1 MATAAANVSVEEQ
14 GRRLYRTIWRW
25 HFYAGIF
32 CIPLVIWLSIT
43 GSIYLF
49 KPQIERWMD
58 RPYNHLRLTGPRATP
73 EQIARTAVIAVPG
86 STLHYYEL
94 PPSDDAAVRVI
105 VGIGKKEY
113 RVYVNPQTLAILH
126 TISEDRRFM
135 TVVQHMH
142 GELLVG
148 TPGSYLV
155 ELAAS
160 WAIVLLLTG
169 LYLWWP
175 RQTEKL
181 AGVLWIRT
189 RSGSR
194 IFWRDLHA
202 VTGLWVSALALFL
215 ILTGLPWAKGWGGYF
230 KKVRQVTGT
239 SATKQDWTTSRAD
252 ALADRMAQNSNSLS
266 NAMDD
271 MPGMEHSGHM
281 GHDMG
286 SVDDMMMGTDPY
298 QPFNVLVPVAATLHL
313 AAPVEIMPAMKT
325 GGAWTIKSDAQN
337 RTLRDVL
344 QADPETGAIVSRKNF
359 NQGMIL
365 DRVVG
370 TGIAAH
376 EGQLF
381 GLMNQLL
388 GLGTAMGLVLLCVS
402 AVILWWRRRHVGVL
416 GAPVPLARPRW
427 SFALVA
433 AVLTLAIYLPAMAF
447 SLIAVLLLE
456 STVLSRV
463 PAIGRWLGLSV
474 VA

>member
-1 MATAAANVSVEEQ
+1 MATAPANVPVEER

-58 RPYNHLRLTGPRATP
+58 RPYNRLHLTGPRATP

-105 VGIGKKEY
+105 VGMGKKEY

-126 TISEDRRFM
+126 TISEDQRFM
-135 TVVQHMH
+135 TVIQHLH

-202 VTGLWVSALALFL
+202 VTGVWISALALFL

-239 SATKQDWTTSRAD
+239 SVAKQDWTISRAD
-252 ALADRMAQNSNSLS
+252 ALNDRMAQNSNSLS

-271 MPGMEHSGHM
+271 MPGMDHSGHM
-281 GHDMG
+281 GHYMDGM
-286 SVDDMMMGTDPY
+286 DMGTDPY

-325 GGAWTIKSDAQN
+325 GGTWTIKSDAQN

-344 QADPETGAIVSRKNF
+344 QANPETGAIVSRKNF

-365 DRVVG
+365 DRIVG

-388 GLGTAMGLVLLCVS
+388 GLITAMGLVLLCVS
-402 AVILWWRRRHVGVL
+402 AVVVWWRRRYVGVL
-416 GAPVPLARPRW
+416 GAPLPLARPRW
-427 SFALVA
+427 SFGLVA
-433 AVLTLAIYLPAMAF
+433 AVVALAIYLPAMAF
-447 SLIAVLLLE
+447 SLIAILLLE
-456 STVLSRV
+456 WTVLSRV
-463 PAIGRWLGLSV
+463 PSVSRWLGLT
-474 VA
+474 AMA

>member
-1 MATAAANVSVEEQ
+1 MATSAANAPVNEQ
-14 GRRLYRTIWRW
+14 DRRLYRTIWRW

-49 KPQIERWMD
+49 KPQIERWID
-58 RPYNHLRLTGPRATP
+58 RPYNHLHLTGPRATP

-94 PPSDDAAVRVI
+94 PPSNDAAVRVI
-105 VGIGKKEY
+105 VGVGKKEY

-126 TISEDRRFM
+126 TISEDRRLM
-135 TVVQHMH
+135 TVISHLH

-155 ELAAS
+155 EMAAS

-175 RQTEKL
+175 QQAEKL
-181 AGVLWIRT
+181 AGVLWVRT
-189 RSGSR
+189 GRGSR

-202 VTGLWVSALALFL
+202 VTGVWVSAFALFL

-239 SATKQDWTTSRAD
+239 SVTKQDWTTSRAD
-252 ALADRMAQNSNSLS
+252 ALADRVAQNSNSLS
-266 NAMDD
+266 DAMDD

-281 GHDMG
+281 GHDMDNMSG
-286 SVDDMMMGTDPY
+286 MTMGGDPY
-298 QPFNVLVPVAATLHL
+298 QPFNVLVPVATTLRL
-313 AAPVEIMPAMKT
+313 AAPVEIMPAMKA
-325 GGAWTIKSDAQN
+325 GGTWTIKSDAQN

-344 QADPETGAIVSRKNF
+344 QANPETGAIVSQKNF
-359 NQGMIL
+359 NQGMFI

-381 GLMNQLL
+381 GVMNQLL
-388 GLGTAMGLVLLCVS
+388 GLVTAMGLVLLSVS
-402 AVILWWRRRHVGVL
+402 AVVLWWRRRHEGVL
-416 GAPVPLARPRW
+416 GAPVPMARPRW

-433 AVLTLAIYLPAMAF
+433 VVLGLAVYLPAMAF

-456 STVLSRV
+456 WTVLSRV
-463 PAIGRWLGLSV
+463 PTVSRWLGL
-474 VA
+474 AAIA

>member
-1 MATAAANVSVEEQ
+1 MATAAANVSVDEQ

-32 CIPLVIWLSIT
+32 CIPLVIWLSVT

-58 RPYNHLRLTGPRATP
+58 RPYNHLHLTGPRATP

-126 TISEDRRFM
+126 TVSEDRRLM
-135 TVVQHMH
+135 TVVQHLH

-239 SATKQDWTTSRAD
+239 SAIKQDWTTSRAD
-252 ALADRMAQNSNSLS
+252 ALTDRMAQNSNSLS
-266 NAMDD
+266 NATDD
-271 MPGMEHSGHM
+271 MPGMDHSGHM
-281 GHDMG
+281 GHDMDG
-286 SVDDMMMGTDPY
+286 MDMGADPY

-313 AAPVEIMPAMKT
+313 AAPVEIMPAMKADGT
-325 GGAWTIKSDAQN
+325 WTIKSDAQN

-344 QADPETGAIVSRKNF
+344 QANPETGAIVSRKNF

-381 GLMNQLL
+381 GLINQLL
-388 GLGTAMGLVLLCVS
+388 GLVTAMGLVLLSVS
-402 AVILWWRRRHVGVL
+402 AVVLWWRRRHVGVL
-416 GAPVPLARPRW
+416 GAPAPLARPRW
-427 SFALVA
+427 SFALVV
-433 AVLTLAIYLPAMAF
+433 AVVALAIYLPAMAF

-456 STVLSRV
+456 WMVLSRV
-463 PAIGRWLGLSV
+463 RAVSRWLGL
-474 VA
+474 AAIA

>member
-58 RPYNHLRLTGPRATP
+58 RPYNHLHLTGPRATP

-94 PPSDDAAVRVI
+94 PQSDDAAVRVI

-126 TISEDRRFM
+126 TISEDRRLM
-135 TVVQHMH
+135 TVVQHLH

-202 VTGLWVSALALFL
+202 VTGVWISALALFL

-230 KKVRQVTGT
+230 KKARQVTGT

-286 SVDDMMMGTDPY
+286 SMDGMMMGTDPY

-402 AVILWWRRRHVGVL
+402 AVVLWWRRRHVGVL
-416 GAPVPLARPRW
+416 GAPVPLARPLW

-456 STVLSRV
+456 WTVLSRV

>member
-1 MATAAANVSVEEQ
+1 MAAATLNIPAEEQ
-14 GRRLYRTIWRW
+14 GKRLYRAIWRW

-43 GSIYLF
+43 GSIFLF
-49 KPQIERWMD
+49 KPQVERWID
-58 RPYNHLRLTGPRATP
+58 RPYNHLQLTGARATP

-94 PPSDDAAVRVI
+94 PPSNDAAVRVI

-126 TISEDRRFM
+126 TISEDSRFM
-135 TVVQHMH
+135 AIVQHLH

-148 TPGSYLV
+148 TVGSYIV

-202 VTGLWVSALALFL
+202 VTGVWVSAFALFL
-215 ILTGLPWAKGWGGYF
+215 ILTGLPWAKGWGSYF
-230 KKVRQVTGT
+230 KQVRKVTGT
-239 SATKQDWTTSRAD
+239 AAVKQDWTSSRAEV
-252 ALADRMAQNSNSLS
+252 LANRAAQNSNSLS
-266 NAMDD
+266 AMDD
-271 MPGMEHSGHM
+271 MPGMDHSGHM
-281 GHDMG
+281 GHDMDG
-286 SVDDMMMGTDPY
+286 MDMGADPY
-298 QPFNVLVPVAATLHL
+298 QPFDVLVPVAATLHL
-313 AAPVEIMPAMKT
+313 AAPVEIMPAMKA
-325 GGAWTIKSDAQN
+325 GGPWTIKSDAQN
-337 RTLRDVL
+337 RTQRDVL
-344 QADPETGAIVSRKNF
+344 QADPDTGAIVGRTNF
-359 NQGMIL
+359 NQGMTI
-365 DRVVG
+365 DRIVG

-381 GLMNQLL
+381 GLANQLL
-388 GLGTAMGLVLLCVS
+388 GLATAMGLLTLCMS
-402 AVILWWRRRHVGVL
+402 AAVLWWRRRHVGVL
-416 GAPVPLARPRW
+416 GAPVAMARPGW
-427 SFALVA
+427 SVALVLSVLA
-433 AVLTLAIYLPAMAF
+433 LAVYLPAMGF
-447 SLIAVLLLE
+447 SLIAVVLLE
-456 STVLSRV
+456 WAVLSRV
-463 PAIGRWLGLSV
+463 PSVSRWLGLT
-474 VA
+474 AA

>member
-1 MATAAANVSVEEQ
+1 MATTAANVSVEEQ
-14 GRRLYRTIWRW
+14 GRRLYRTVWRW

-58 RPYNHLRLTGPRATP
+58 RSYDHLHLTGPRATP

-105 VGIGKKEY
+105 VGVGKKEY

-126 TISEDRRFM
+126 TISEDRRLM
-135 TVVQHMH
+135 TVISHLH
-142 GELLVG
+142 GELLAG

-175 RQTEKL
+175 RQTQKL

-202 VTGLWVSALALFL
+202 VTGVWISAFALFL
-215 ILTGLPWAKGWGGYF
+215 ILTGLPWAKGWGSYF

-239 SATKQDWTTSRAD
+239 SVAKQDWTTSRTD
-252 ALADRMAQNSNSLS
+252 ALADRMSQNSNSLS

-271 MPGMEHSGHM
+271 MPGMEHFGHM
-281 GHDMG
+281 GHDMSG
-286 SVDDMMMGTDPY
+286 MMMAEDRY
-298 QPFNVLVPVAATLHL
+298 QPFNVLVPVATTLHL
-313 AAPVEIMPAMKT
+313 ATPVEIMPAMKA
-325 GGAWTIKSDAQN
+325 GGTWTIKSDAQN

-365 DRVVG
+365 DRLVG

-388 GLGTAMGLVLLCVS
+388 GFVTAMGLVLLCIS
-402 AVILWWRRRHVGVL
+402 AIVLWWRRRHVGVL
-416 GAPVPLARPRW
+416 GAPIPLARPRW
-427 SFALVA
+427 SFALVV
-433 AVLTLAIYLPAMAF
+433 AVFALAVYLPAMAF
-447 SLIAVLLLE
+447 SLVTVLLLE
-456 STVLSRV
+456 WIVFSRV
-463 PAIGRWLGLSV
+463 PAISRWLGLT
-474 VA
+474 AIA

>member
-1 MATAAANVSVEEQ
+1 MATATLNTPAEEQ
-14 GRRLYRTIWRW
+14 GRRLYRAIWRW

-43 GSIYLF
+43 GSIFLF
-49 KPQIERWMD
+49 KPQVERWID
-58 RPYNHLRLTGPRATP
+58 RPYDHLHLTGTRATA
-73 EQIARTAVIAVPG
+73 EQIARTAVAAVPG

-94 PPSDDAAVRVI
+94 PPSNDAAVRVI

-113 RVYVNPQTLAILH
+113 RVYINPQTLAILH
-126 TISEDRRFM
+126 TISEDSRFEN
-135 TVVQHMH
+135 VVQHLH
-142 GELLVG
+142 GELLAG
-148 TPGSYLV
+148 TIGSYLV

-202 VTGLWVSALALFL
+202 VTGVWVSAFALFL

-230 KKVRQVTGT
+230 KQVRKITGT
-239 SATKQDWTTSRAD
+239 SAAKQDWTTSNAQVLANRA
-252 ALADRMAQNSNSLS
+252 AQNSNSLS
-266 NAMDD
+266 AMDD
-271 MPGMEHSGHM
+271 MPGMDHSGHM
-281 GHDMG
+281 GHNMDGINMG
-286 SVDDMMMGTDPY
+286 SDPY
-298 QPFNVLVPVAATLHL
+298 RPFNVLVPVAATLHL
-313 AAPVEIMPAMKT
+313 ASPVEIMPAMKP
-325 GGAWTIKSDAQN
+325 GGTWTIKSDAQN

-344 QADPETGAIVSRKNF
+344 QADPNTGAIVSRKNF
-359 NQGMIL
+359 NQSMLI

-381 GLMNQLL
+381 GLVNQLL
-388 GLGTAMGLVLLCVS
+388 GLATAMGLVTLCVS
-402 AVILWWRRRHVGVL
+402 ASILWWRRRYVGVL

-427 SFALVA
+427 SVALVM
-433 AVLTLAIYLPAMAF
+433 AVLALAAYLPAMAF
-447 SLIAVLLLE
+447 SLIALVSLE
-456 STVLSRV
+456 WAVLSRV
-463 PAIGRWLGLSV
+463 PSVSRWLGLSTV
-474 VA
+474 

>member
-1 MATAAANVSVEEQ
+1 MATTAANASVEEQ

-58 RPYNHLRLTGPRATP
+58 RPYNRLQLTGARATP

-105 VGIGKKEY
+105 VGVGKKEY

-126 TISEDRRFM
+126 TVSEDRRLM
-135 TVVQHMH
+135 TVIQHLH
-142 GELLVG
+142 GELLAG
-148 TPGSYLV
+148 TYGSYLV
-155 ELAAS
+155 ETAAS

-202 VTGLWVSALALFL
+202 VTGVWVSALALFL

-271 MPGMEHSGHM
+271 MPGMDHSGHM
-281 GHDMG
+281 GHDMDG
-286 SVDDMMMGTDPY
+286 MDMGADPY

-313 AAPVEIMPAMKT
+313 AAPVEIMPAMKA
-325 GGAWTIKSDAQN
+325 GGTWTIKSDAQN

-344 QADPETGAIVSRKNF
+344 QANPETGAIVSRKNF

-365 DRVVG
+365 DRLVG

-388 GLGTAMGLVLLCVS
+388 GLATAMGLLLLCVS
-402 AVILWWRRRHVGVL
+402 AVVLWWRRRHVGVL
-416 GAPVPLARPRW
+416 GAPISLVRPRW
-427 SFALVA
+427 SFALVV
-433 AVLTLAIYLPAMAF
+433 AVLALAIYLPAMAF
-447 SLIAVLLLE
+447 SLTAVLLLE
-456 STVLSRV
+456 WIVLSRV
-463 PAIGRWLGLSV
+463 PAISRWLGFTGI
-474 VA
+474 A

>member
-1 MATAAANVSVEEQ
+1 MATTAANISVEEQ

-58 RPYNHLRLTGPRATP
+58 RPYNHLHLTGAHATP

-94 PPSDDAAVRVI
+94 PPSGDAAVRVI

-126 TISEDRRFM
+126 TVSEDRRLM
-135 TVVQHMH
+135 TVISHLH
-142 GELLVG
+142 GELLAG
-148 TPGSYLV
+148 TLGSYLV
-155 ELAAS
+155 EMAAS

-175 RQTEKL
+175 RQTEKF

-202 VTGLWVSALALFL
+202 VTGVWISAFALFL

-239 SATKQDWTTSRAD
+239 SVAKQDWTTSRAD
-252 ALADRMAQNSNSLS
+252 ALADRMAQNSNSTS
-266 NAMDD
+266 NSMDD

-281 GHDMG
+281 GHDMRG
-286 SVDDMMMGTDPY
+286 MMMAEDRY

-313 AAPVEIMPAMKT
+313 AAPVEIMPAMKA
-325 GGAWTIKSDAQN
+325 GGTWTIKSDAQN

-344 QADPETGAIVSRKNF
+344 QADPETGMVVSRKNF
-359 NQGMIL
+359 DQGMIL

-388 GLGTAMGLVLLCVS
+388 GLVTAMGLLLLCVS
-402 AVILWWRRRHVGVL
+402 AVVLWWRRRHVGVL
-416 GAPVPLARPRW
+416 GAPIPLARPRW
-427 SFALVA
+427 SFALVV
-433 AVLTLAIYLPAMAF
+433 AVLALAVYLPAMAF
-447 SLIAVLLLE
+447 SLIAVMLLE
-456 STVLSRV
+456 WAVLSRV
-463 PAIGRWLGLSV
+463 PAVNRWLGLT
-474 VA
+474 AIA